1 MANFTHPRSIRTRT
15 ESGSGSQLHS
25 FQTFGQYSEFLRSS
39 VADEESLQVGESL
52 QVLSAQIEALLS
64 LLGRMHQRGPAARA
78 KSPRLA
84 KALMALLASLR
95 QHRAML
101 LALGAGWQQ
110 SYEFEV
116 HFGAINQFRIL
127 LTQWSLDALAPRNRL
142 PPLAD
147 FDLAAWR
154 VLGAGALLL
163 DVHEQ
168 LRQGVHIERRVRRSG
183 WARWRAWWKKNVRGW
198 PG

>member
-1 MANFTHPRSIRTRT
+1 M
-15 ESGSGSQLHS
+15 
-25 FQTFGQYSEFLRSS
+25 
-39 VADEESLQVGESL
+39 GESL
-52 QVLSAQIEALLS
+52 QALSAQIESLLR

-101 LALGAGWQQ
+101 LTLGTDWQQ
-110 SYEFEV
+110 SYEFEI
-116 HFGAINQFRIL
+116 HFAAVNQFRIL
-127 LTQWSLDALAPRNRL
+127 LTQWALDALAPRNRP

>member
-1 MANFTHPRSIRTRT
+1 MANFPHQRSIRTQP
-15 ESGSGSQLHS
+15 ESGSQLYS

-39 VADEESLQVGESL
+39 VADEESLQVRESL
-52 QVLSAQIEALLS
+52 QALSAQIESLLS

-84 KALMALLASLR
+84 KALLALLASLR

-101 LALGAGWQQ
+101 LTQGTDWQQ

-116 HFGAINQFRIL
+116 HFGAINQFRVL

-154 VLGAGALLL
+154 MLGAGALLL

-168 LRQGVHIERRVRRSG
+168 LHQGVHIERRIRRSG
-183 WARWRAWWKKNVRGW
+183 WARWRAWWKRNVRGW

>member
-1 MANFTHPRSIRTRT
+1 MASFTPPRSIRAHS
-15 ESGSGSQLHS
+15 ESGSQLHS

-52 QVLSAQIEALLS
+52 QALSAQIEALLG

-101 LALGAGWQQ
+101 LTLGTDWRQ

-168 LRQGVHIERRVRRSG
+168 LRKGAHVERRAHRSG